1 MKYPQAIQNLIDE
14 LSKLPAVGPK
24 TAERYVF
31 SLLKRSNQ
39 ELNSFAK
46 SIAELKSN
54 IIVCQECNAVSES
67 NPCEICSDTKRSK
80 EVICVVANT
89 RDMIAI
95 ESTKQFNGQYHV
107 LGGVLNTIEGI
118 TPEQLKIK
126 SLEAKIKKNQVKE
139 IILALNPN
147 IEGETTSLFL
157 TKIIKPYNIKIS
169 RLAKGLSTGSDLEYA
184 DEMTLSNALK
194 YRNQL

>member
-39 ELNSFAK
+39 ELNNFAK
-46 SIAELKSN
+46 SIAELKAN
-54 IIVCQECNAVSES
+54 IIVCRECNAVSES
-67 NPCEICSDTKRSK
+67 NPCEICSDPKRNK
-80 EVICVVANT
+80 EVVCVVANT

-107 LGGVLNTIEGI
+107 LGGVLNTIEGV
-118 TPEQLKIK
+118 TPEKLKIK
-126 SLEAKIKKNQVKE
+126 SLEAKIKKNQIKE
-139 IILALNPN
+139 VILALNPN

-157 TKIIKPYNIKIS
+157 SKIIKPYNIKIS